1 MNIQVNALV
10 NAAVYLLPAGLPTTG
25 VIGAGA
31 VNSLGGLLGRA
42 AEVDLPHP
50 KSKMVDYKGLGMI
63 GDLELWAGIDKLE
76 STIKWASYDPT
87 VLSQIVNPLAA
98 IYVLVMGNVTQYTSG
113 GVQAQIPVIYV
124 MGGIFKDPGA
134 ASVKK
139 MEQSELSSHVT
150 IYHAEEYIG
159 GVQVFLYDVFSNQYI
174 VGGQD
179 ILAQY
184 RQNLGG

>member
-10 NAAVYLLPAGLPTTG
+10 NAAVYMLPAGLPANGTIG
-25 VIGAGA
+25 VGVG
-31 VNSLGGLLGRA
+31 NLGGLLGRA
-42 AEVDLPHP
+42 AEVELPHP

-63 GDLELWAGIDKLE
+63 GDLSLWAGIDKLE
-76 STIKWASYDPT
+76 TTIKWASYDPT
-87 VLSQIVNPLAA
+87 VLAQIVNPLSPS
-98 IYVLVMGNVTQYTSG
+98 YVMVMGNVTQYTSG
-113 GVQAQIPVIYV
+113 GVQAQIPVVYV
-124 MGGIFKDPGA
+124 MGGIFHDPGS

-139 MEQSELSSHVT
+139 MEQSELTSHVT
-150 IYHAEEYIG
+150 VYHAEEYIN
-159 GVQVFLYDVFSNQYI
+159 GVQVFLYDVFANTYI

>member
-10 NAAVYLLPAGLPTTG
+10 NAAVYLLPAGLPANANVAAG
-25 VIGAGA
+25 VGA
-31 VNSLGGLLGRA
+31 LGGLLGRA
-42 AEVDLPHP
+42 AEIELPHP

-63 GDLELWAGIDKLE
+63 GDLKLWAGIEEME

-87 VLSQIVNPLAA
+87 VLVQIVNPLSAR
-98 IYVLVMGNVTQYTSG
+98 YVLVMGNVTQYTSG

-124 MGGIFKDPGA
+124 MGGIFHDPGS

-139 MEQSELSSHVT
+139 MEQSELTSKVT
-150 IYHAEEYIG
+150 VYHAEEYIG
-159 GVQVFLYDVFSNQYI
+159 GVQTFVYDIFSNTYI
-174 VGGQD
+174 VNGID

>member
-10 NAAVYLLPAGLPTTG
+10 NAAVYLLPAGLPQGATIAAG
-25 VIGAGA
+25 IG
-31 VNSLGGLLGRA
+31 SLGGLLGRA
-42 AEVDLPHP
+42 AEVELPHP

-87 VLSQIVNPLAA
+87 VLTQIVNPLAA
-98 IYVLVMGNVTQYTSG
+98 RYVQVMGNVTQYTSG
-113 GVQAQIPVIYV
+113 GVAAQIPVVYI
-124 MGGIFKDPGA
+124 MGGVFRDPGT

-139 MEQSELSSHVT
+139 MEQSEMTSHVT

-159 GVQVFLYDVFSNQYI
+159 GVQTFLYDVFSNTYI
-174 VGGQD
+174 VGGVD